1 MPRSIGHL
9 VMNIGA
15 GRRRR
20 GRATRALAS
29 VAVLALLVGSLL
41 PAWAIGAEVES
52 EGEGGGTAPPR
63 LGNPEAEPGGS
74 ETVLES
80 VAGSGVGEEVEGDEE
95 VPPVETEPPEE
106 VPMPEAP
113 EPAETETEA
122 RAPSAPAT
130 TAPTPAPAPATP
142 EYTPPSSPPTYETS
156 PPAPNPQPVQ
166 NEPIVAPSAG
176 GEGREVHQVAAAPE
190 APPPPAPVEE
200 PVPAEPGP
208 VEPPPAQTAVLPPDA
223 GRQGPGRI
231 APGRSSYTVRP
242 GDCLWSIAAAL
253 LPRGADDAR
262 IAAEVARLWHL
273 NADRIGTG
281 DPDVILVGTTLRL
294 G

>member
-15 GRRRR
+15 GRRQR
-20 GRATRALAS
+20 GRATRVLAA
-29 VAVLALLVGSLL
+29 VAALALLVGSLA

-52 EGEGGGTAPPR
+52 EGEVGGAPPPR

-80 VAGSGVGEEVEGDEE
+80 LPGPGVGVEVEGDEE
-95 VPPVETEPPEE
+95 VPPIEAEPPEE
-106 VPMPEAP
+106 VPMPEAAA
-113 EPAETETEA
+113 PAETETEA
-122 RAPSAPAT
+122 PPPSAPAT
-130 TAPTPAPAPATP
+130 PAPAPPAAPPTP
-142 EYTPPSSPPTYETS
+142 EYTPPPVPPTYETS
-156 PPAPNPQPVQ
+156 PPPNPQPVQ
-166 NEPIVAPSAG
+166 NEPIVEPPSGPEA
-176 GEGREVHQVAAAPE
+176 RKPQQIAVAPE
-190 APPPPAPVEE
+190 APPPPPAPVEE
-200 PVPAEPGP
+200 PAPIEPGQS
-208 VEPPPAQTAVLPPDA
+208 EAPPAQAAVLPPDT

-231 APGRSSYTVRP
+231 APGRSSYTVHP

-262 IAAEVARLWHL
+262 VAAEVARLWRL

-281 DPDVILVGTTLRL
+281 DPDVILVGTTLRIA
-294 G
+294 